1 MSANSNDAASTV
13 SSDNLPATGPKR
25 RGILG
30 SLREFGPGI
39 IAVLAMMGA
48 GDLVTASVSGSNYG
62 YNLMWLLTAS
72 LLIRFV
78 IVNIMGRYQV
88 LNLKSQSIIEGYRDV
103 ARWYPWAIG
112 IAAVISGH
120 LLNGY
125 MVRGAGEALAS
136 IFTVGDPFLWSC
148 ILVVG
153 SIFVI
158 GKNVYKT
165 IESIMKL
172 LLAMMTV
179 VFLGLAIYS
188 VPDVG
193 EIVRGTIGF
202 GIPDN
207 TGAIGVFAVALSL
220 IGAVA
225 GSMANFLYPYYVRD
239 KGWRGVGFKKLQ
251 RNDILFGISS
261 AIVISLSIWVVGA
274 EILRPNGI
282 QVTNLDDI
290 SQALTIHLGAV
301 GGIIFYLGAFGIL
314 YSSVVGFA
322 NGFPK
327 IIVDCLHIIVPARR
341 ERYGDHFEDDPSFKW
356 FSLFILLSPI
366 IWAFPGM
373 PGFVTMA
380 VFVTG
385 LQAVVV
391 PLVAIGL
398 LILANKKSHFGE
410 HKANLFENIILVLT
424 TLLTIWVT
432 IQVVIGWF

>member
-1 MSANSNDAASTV
+1 MTVNSDNHATASTK
-13 SSDNLPATGPKR
+13 KR
-25 RGILG
+25 RLLSSI
-30 SLREFGPGI
+30 RDFGPGI

-62 YNLMWLLTAS
+62 YSLMWLLVAS

-88 LNLKSQSIIEGYRDV
+88 LNLKGQSIVEGYNDV
-103 ARWYPWAIG
+103 SRFYPWAIG
-112 IAAVISGH
+112 IAALISGH

-125 MVRGAGEALAS
+125 MIRGAGEAVAK
-136 IFTVGDPFLWSC
+136 IVTIGDPFLWSC
-148 ILVVG
+148 ILVLASV
-153 SIFVI
+153 FVI
-158 GKNVYKT
+158 GRNVYNT
-165 IESIMKL
+165 IEKGMKV

-179 VFLGLAIYS
+179 AFLGLAIYS
-188 VPDVG
+188 VPDIG
-193 EIVRGTIGF
+193 GLIRGTIGF

-207 TGAIGVFAVALSL
+207 TGAFGVFAVALSL

-239 KGWRGVGFKKLQ
+239 KGWKGAAFKKLQ
-251 RNDILFGISS
+251 RNDILFGISA

-282 QVTNLDDI
+282 QVSSLDDI
-290 SQALTIHLGAV
+290 SQALTIHLGSV
-301 GGIIFYLGAFGIL
+301 GGVIFYLGAFGIL

-327 IIVDCLHIIVPARR
+327 VIIDCLHIVRPQRR
-341 ERYGDHFEDDPSFKW
+341 EQYGSKFENDPLFKW
-356 FSLFILLSPI
+356 FSLFILISPVL
-366 IWAFPGM
+366 WSVPGM

-385 LQAVVV
+385 LQAIIV

-398 LILANKKSHFGE
+398 LILANKSSNFGK
-410 HKANLFENIILVLT
+410 HRANLFENIILVAT

-432 IQVVIGWF
+432 VQVIVGWFAG

>member
-1 MSANSNDAASTV
+1 MTVNSENHTTAPPT
-13 SSDNLPATGPKR
+13 R
-25 RGILG
+25 RRFLG

-62 YNLMWLLTAS
+62 YSLMWLLVAS

-88 LNLKSQSIIEGYRDV
+88 LNIKNQTIVEGYNDV
-103 ARWYPWAIG
+103 SRFYPWAIG
-112 IAAVISGH
+112 IAALISGH

-125 MVRGAGEALAS
+125 MIKGAGEAVAK
-136 IFTVGDPFLWSC
+136 IVTVGNPFLWSC
-148 ILVVG
+148 ILVVV

-158 GKNVYKT
+158 GRNVYNT
-165 IESIMKL
+165 IEKGMKL

-193 EIVRGTIGF
+193 ELVQGTIGF
-202 GIPDN
+202 GIPAN
-207 TGAIGVFAVALSL
+207 TGAFGVFAVALSL

-239 KGWRGVGFKKLQ
+239 KGWKGIAFKKLQ
-251 RNDILFGISS
+251 RNDILFGISA

-274 EILRPNGI
+274 EILRPQGI
-282 QVTNLDDI
+282 QVSSLDDI
-290 SQALTIHLGAV
+290 SQALTTHLGAF
-301 GGIIFYLGAFGIL
+301 GGVIFYLGAFGIL
-314 YSSVVGFA
+314 YSSVIGFA

-327 IIVDCLHIIVPARR
+327 VIIDCLHIILPSRR
-341 ERYGDHFEDDPSFKW
+341 EQYGTKFEDDPLFKW
-356 FSLFILLSPI
+356 FSLFILISPI
-366 IWAFPGM
+366 LWSVPGM
-373 PGFVTMA
+373 PGFVEMA

-385 LQAVVV
+385 LQAIIV

-398 LILANKKSHFGE
+398 LILANKTSHFGK
-410 HKANLFENIILVLT
+410 HKANLFENIILVAT

-432 IQVVIGWF
+432 IQVFVGWFAG